1 MGWNGAIQHRELQKW
16 EEGASV
22 ESGLRGGVW
31 VERREESGVAGLDQE
46 KKTDR
51 DSRQDIGKR
60 IDTRFEDDSGGLR
73 TDKSCNQV
81 PNPGQTKNDFKEV
94 A

>member
-1 MGWNGAIQHRELQKW
+1 M
-16 EEGASV
+16 
-22 ESGLRGGVW
+22 
-31 VERREESGVAGLDQE
+31 AGLDQE